1 MHAGFIRWWS
11 EDLGE
16 IMNVTRMLPNICTDR
31 MEETRDFYAR
41 LLGFVVRFEHAGWYI
56 QLSAADNPQLQLGI
70 VRRDHAFTP
79 EAYRQ
84 PAQGVILSVQVED
97 VDAAY
102 SDVVKRGFPITDELR
117 DEDFGMRHFMVADP
131 NGLLVNILAF
141 P

>member
-1 MHAGFIRWWS
+1 
-11 EDLGE
+11 
-16 IMNVTRMLPNICTDR
+16 MNVTRMLPNICTDR
-31 MEETRDFYAR
+31 MEETRDFYAS

-56 QLSAADNPQLQLGI
+56 QLSAPANPQLQLGL

-79 EAYRQ
+79 QAFRQ
-84 PAQGVILSVQVED
+84 PARGVIISVQVED
-97 VDAAY
+97 VDVAY
-102 SDVVKRGFPITDELR
+102 ADAVKRGFRIADELR

>member
-1 MHAGFIRWWS
+1 
-11 EDLGE
+11 
-16 IMNVTRMLPNICTDR
+16 MNVTRMLPNICTDR
-31 MEETRDFYAR
+31 MAETRDFYAS

-56 QLSAADNPQLQLGI
+56 QLSAPANPQLQLGI

-79 EAYRQ
+79 EAFQQ
-84 PAQGVILSVQVED
+84 PAQGVIISVQVED

-102 SDVVKRGFPITDELR
+102 ADAVKRGFRIADELR